1 MRGRATPIQRTL
13 MNVLLLTSGAVML
26 TTSAAFCAYDFFT
39 FRQQTLHNLV
49 TLGEAIAA
57 NSTAALAFENQDDA
71 REVLSALKAER
82 HIVEAELFTRS
93 GTRFASYAGGGTEKQ
108 STTQRRDGYR
118 FEDGYLVGVQPVVQG
133 QHRMGTLYLKSD
145 LGALYQQL
153 QSFGLI
159 AVLVL
164 ALSCAVAYV
173 LAQRLQRQI
182 SGPILALTAT
192 VGAISE
198 RGDYTVRAPQ
208 TGGFEL
214 GRLTGA
220 FNNLLAQVEG
230 AQTRLQSQ
238 LNRLDL
244 LHRITRAIGERQDL
258 PSIFQV
264 LLRNLEDE
272 LHIDFGCICFCDAS
286 APEVLSVA
294 TIGANSRRYAQALEF
309 DEQLRIPVDQ
319 NGLARC
325 VAGELVYEPDV
336 RGLSFPFPKRFARA
350 GILSL
355 VLAPLLVQ
363 NRVFGVLVVS
373 RRSPEAFSSA
383 DCEFLRHLSEHVALA
398 AHQAQLYGD
407 LQRAYDDL
415 RQSQHATMQHER
427 LRALGQMASGIAHDI
442 NNAISPIS
450 LYTESLLER
459 EPGLTDRAR
468 GYLITIQRA
477 IDDVAETVA
486 RMREFYRARQPDRS
500 LARVALNR
508 LVDQVIELTRARWSD
523 VPLQKGIVITL
534 RPDLAPDLPDIM
546 GSEAEIRDALIN
558 LVFNAADAMPDGGA
572 LTLRT
577 RSEPSAAPTGG
588 EGTPAVHLEV
598 SDTGVGMDEET
609 RRRCLEPFYTTKGER
624 GTGLGLAMVY
634 GMIQRHSAELQ
645 IDSIRG
651 KGTTVRLSFAPA
663 QASLLSA
670 QHYPLEQQMAL
681 QLRIL
686 LVDDDPLLIESV
698 REVLEADGHSV
709 VAVDGGQSGIET
721 FRTALASG
729 SPFNLVITDLGMP
742 YVDGRK
748 VAAAVK
754 SASVCTPVI
763 LLTGWGRRLIAENE
777 IPPHVD
783 RVLSKPPKLT
793 ELRSALAELTA
804 GHSAAGILPGPRS
817 FSEQFP

>member
-1 MRGRATPIQRTL
+1 MRSSSTPIQRTL

-39 FRQQTLHNLV
+39 FRQQTLHNLA

-71 REVLSALKAER
+71 REVLSALKAEH
-82 HIVEAELFTRS
+82 HIVEATLFTRD
-93 GTRFASYAGGGTEKQ
+93 GARFATYPGGGGGRAAAIQ
-108 STTQRRDGYR
+108 QRDGYR
-118 FEDGYLVGVQPVVQG
+118 FENGYLVGVQPVVQG
-133 QHRMGTLYLKSD
+133 QRRMGTLYLKSD
-145 LGALYQQL
+145 LQALYQRL

-159 AVLVL
+159 AALVL

-173 LAQRLQRQI
+173 LAHRLQRQI
-182 SGPILALTAT
+182 SRPILALTET
-192 VGAISE
+192 VGAITA
-198 RGDYTVRAPQ
+198 RRDYTVQAQRP
-208 TGGFEL
+208 GGFEL
-214 GRLTGA
+214 GQLTDA
-220 FNNLLAQVEG
+220 FNNLLTQVEG

-272 LHIDFGCICFCDAS
+272 LRIDFGCICLYDVAE
-286 APEVLSVA
+286 AQALSIA
-294 TIGANSRRYAQALEF
+294 TIGANSRNYAQALGLEEKF
-309 DEQLRIPVDQ
+309 RIPVDQ

-325 VAGELVYEPDV
+325 VTGELVYEPDV
-336 RGLSFPFPKRFARA
+336 TDIAFPFPQRFAQA

-363 NRVFGVLVVS
+363 TRVFGVLVVS
-373 RRSPEAFSSA
+373 RRAAQAFASA
-383 DCEFLRHLSEHVALA
+383 ECEFLRHLSEHVALA
-398 AHQAQLYGD
+398 AHQTQLHGD
-407 LQRAYDDL
+407 LQHAYDDL
-415 RQSQHATMQHER
+415 RLTQHATMQQER

-442 NNAISPIS
+442 NNAISPIG

-459 EPGLTDRAR
+459 EPGLSDRAR

-486 RMREFYRARQPDRS
+486 RMREFYRAREPDLS
-500 LARVALNR
+500 LTRLGLNR
-508 LVDQVIELTRARWSD
+508 LVEQVVELTRARWSD
-523 VPLQKGIVITL
+523 VPLQRGIVISLQTD
-534 RPDLAPDLPDIM
+534 PAPNLPDIM
-546 GSEAEIRDALIN
+546 GSEAEIRDALTN
-558 LVFNAADAMPDGGA
+558 LVFNAADAMPEGGV

-577 RSEPSAAPTGG
+577 RVGPAAAQPED
-588 EGTPAVHLEV
+588 EGAIAVHVEV
-598 SDTGVGMDEET
+598 TDTGIGMDEET

-634 GMIQRHSAELQ
+634 GMVQRHSADLQ
-645 IDSIRG
+645 IESVQG

-663 QASLLSA
+663 QASLLST
-670 QHYPLEQQMAL
+670 QYLPIEQRMPR
-681 QLRIL
+681 QLSIL

-698 REVLEADGHSV
+698 REVLAADGHDV
-709 VAVDGGQSGIET
+709 VAADGGQKGIET
-721 FRTALASG
+721 FNAALAKG
-729 SPFNLVITDLGMP
+729 TPFSLVITDLGMP

-754 SASVCTPVI
+754 SRSSDTPVI

-777 IPPHVD
+777 IPPYVD
-783 RVLSKPPKLT
+783 RVLSKPPKLN
-793 ELRSALAELTA
+793 ELRTTLAELCGGRSERPA
-804 GHSAAGILPGPRS
+804 AAINHPSALP
-817 FSEQFP
+817 